1 MFGLGKKTSKE
12 RPEDK
17 TEAKSAAAD
26 DKRPEQRGEAMF
38 ETKLLIGGQMVD
50 AEGGATFERKD
61 PVTGEVASR
70 AAAATPKDAVKAVEN
85 AYAAFGEWSAMGP
98 NARRAALL
106 KAADIMKTKGPDWAE
121 RCRAETGSTA
131 GWGHFNTAFAA
142 ALLTEAAAITS
153 QVNGEVIPSD
163 YAGTFS
169 MAVRQPC
176 GVVLG
181 IAPWNAP
188 VILGVRS
195 IAVPIAVGNTA
206 ILKASEICPA
216 THMLIGEVFKE
227 AGIPD
232 GVLNVVTHKA
242 EDAGEVVE
250 AMIAHK
256 AVRRVNFTGSTRVG
270 KLIAQTS
277 AKYLKPVVLELG
289 GKAPLVV
296 LDDADLDEAVNAA
309 VFGAFMHQG
318 QICMS
323 TERIVAHKGIADTFL
338 EKFKARTEGLGAG
351 NPHTSDAPL
360 GAVVDLETAGRVNE
374 LIEDAVAKGASTPVR
389 GAADGTV
396 VSPSIVDNVTQDM
409 RIWREESFG
418 PVVSMIRAN
427 DDDHAV
433 ELANDTDYGLSA
445 AVFSQDVSR
454 ALAVARR
461 IDSGICHINSP
472 TVQDEAQMP
481 FGGVKD
487 SGYGRFGGRYGIEAF
502 TETRWISIATKPRHY
517 PI

>member
-1 MFGLGKKTSKE
+1 MATLETVQTSAPA
-12 RPEDK
+12 RG
-17 TEAKSAAAD
+17 AD
-26 DKRPEQRGEAMF
+26 EFF

-50 AEGGATFERKD
+50 AEGGATFERLD
-61 PVTGEVASR
+61 PVTGKVATR
-70 AAAATPKDAVKAVEN
+70 AAAATPKDAVKAVES
-85 AYAAFGEWSAMGP
+85 AWKAFPEWSAMGP
-98 NARRAALL
+98 SGRRAALL
-106 KAADIMKTKGPDWAE
+106 KAVEIMKTKGPDWAE
-121 RCRAETGSTA
+121 RCRAETGSTK
-131 GWGHFNTAFAA
+131 GWGFFNTAFATSI
-142 ALLTEAAAITS
+142 LMEAAAITT

-163 YAGTFS
+163 HTGTIS

-188 VILGVRS
+188 VILGMRS

-232 GVLNVVTHKA
+232 GVLNVVTHRA
-242 EDAGEVVE
+242 EDAGAVVE
-250 AMIAHK
+250 AMIAHP

-270 KLIAQTS
+270 KLIAETS
-277 AKYLKPVVLELG
+277 GRYLKPVVLELG
-289 GKAPLVV
+289 GKAPLIV
-296 LDDADLDEAVNAA
+296 LDDADLDEAVSAA
-309 VFGAFMHQG
+309 AFGAFMHQG

-323 TERIVAHKGIADTFL
+323 TERVIVLDSIAEKFM
-338 EKFKARTEGLGAG
+338 EKFKARTAALKTG
-351 NPHTSDAPL
+351 NPHTTDAPL
-360 GAVVDLETAGRVNE
+360 GAVVDLRTTRHVTD
-374 LIEDAVAKGASTPVR
+374 LIEDALGKGATAVLR
-389 GAADGTV
+389 GKADGAV
-396 VSPSIVDNVTQDM
+396 MEPSIVDNVTSDM
-409 RIWREESFG
+409 RLYHEESFG
-418 PVVSMIRAN
+418 PVVSVMRAR

-433 ELANDTDYGLSA
+433 ELANDSEYGLSS
-445 AVFSQDVSR
+445 AVFSRDIGR

-481 FGGVKD
+481 FGGVKS